1 MMDRQSLILREERTW
16 SDFSSENINTLRT
29 GDENSR
35 PWRFFFTTV
44 KDR

>member
-1 MMDRQSLILREERTW
+1 MYCAWGDVMV
-16 SDFSSENINTLRT
+16 NTLRT

-35 PWRFFFTTV
+35 LWSFFFTTV